1 MAHADLA
8 FLWDH
13 VVSGR
18 PLFPGAGF
26 FEVAAAAAS
35 LLNSSSATN
44 AALADVAIPAPM
56 LLPELDS
63 SRKGGAILLLAV
75 SGGALTVQSGSP
87 GMPTVHLTAAV
98 SQYYT
103 VAVNNSQSRPSQ
115 SLAAILAQRPTE
127 ATAASSAVLPS
138 SIFTESGYLISP
150 AVLDSCLQL
159 GAVKADAGDTG
170 ELLVP
175 AGVKAMLITGNE
187 AAPTDYQAISRPAA
201 LPTASLTSG
210 AVTYTDYQL
219 LTSGS
224 TPACRIGA
232 LEAKPLRG
240 APRGSSRAPA
250 TKQVQ
255 GEDLLYQLQWLTLQ
269 SCGTT
274 AAAATPPGSSFQLGS
289 ASSHADSTALA
300 ISICQ
305 GVIQHGLPGL
315 QLTTRGAYLPSQ
327 PTSDPRQAAL
337 AAGAWGVTR
346 TTAQELPSHAL
357 SALDLSGA
365 GPQYPT
371 FSVGSAENLPPNP
384 VRTSP
389 YGCAVQGNALVA
401 ASLVSSNAAQALPPF
416 HLMPRPRGALKDL
429 QLKPVKDEA
438 GPGQVLVA
446 VKAVGINFR
455 DVLNV
460 LGMYPGDPGPP
471 GGDCAGVVVKVGK
484 GVTGFIEG
492 KVRQACQSKMHATT
506 DSDACLQG
514 MPALAWRRDASAPTS
529 RSACRPSQKCP
540 PTSALRRRPRHPRSS
555 SQWTPRLAMQPPSA
569 PATRSWFTLLLA
581 AWAWLPCSSSGIL
594 EARL

>member
-1 MAHADLA
+1 MACSLAHLDLA

-13 VVSGR
+13 MVSGR

-35 LLNSSSATN
+35 LLNNSSVEN

-56 LLPELDS
+56 VLPELDG
-63 SRKGGAILLLAV
+63 SRKGSALLLVAV
-75 SGGALTVQSGSP
+75 SGGAVTVQSGPP
-87 GMPTVHLTAAV
+87 GTPTVHLTAGI
-98 SQYYT
+98 SQYYN
-103 VAVNNSQSRPSQ
+103 VAAALSRSQHSAT
-115 SLAAILAQRPTE
+115 LAAILAQGPIE
-127 ATAASSAVLPS
+127 AKAAAYAVLPS
-138 SIFTESGYLISP
+138 STHSESGYLISP

-159 GAVKADAGDTG
+159 GAVKAEAGEAG
-170 ELLVP
+170 ELFVP

-187 AAPTDYQAISRPAA
+187 VAPATYQAISRPAA
-201 LPTASLTSG
+201 LPTPPLSG

-224 TPACRIGA
+224 APPACRIGA

-240 APRGSSRAPA
+240 APRGSSKAQA

-269 SCGTT
+269 SGGDTSAPSIHT
-274 AAAATPPGSSFQLGS
+274 GSSFQLGS
-289 ASSHADSTALA
+289 SSTQAASTAHA

-305 GVIQHGLPGL
+305 GVIQHSLPGL
-315 QLTTRGAYLPSQ
+315 ELTTRGAYLPTQ
-327 PTSDPRQAAL
+327 PFSDPYQAML

-346 TTAQELPSHAL
+346 TAAQELPSHAL
-357 SALDLSGA
+357 SALDLGNA
-365 GPQYPT
+365 GPRNPT
-371 FSVGSAENLPPNP
+371 FSTGSAENRPPNP
-384 VRTSP
+384 IPASP
-389 YGCAVQGNALVA
+389 YGCAVQGKALVA
-401 ASLVSSNAAQALPPF
+401 VALVSSNAAQALPPF

-429 QLKPVKDEA
+429 QLDPVKAEA

-471 GGDCAGVVVKVGK
+471 GGDCAGVIVKVGK

-492 KVRQACQSKMHATT
+492 KVDKKCRLSTLPWILMLAA
-506 DSDACLQG
+506 ACL
-514 MPALAWRRDASAPTS
+514 
-529 RSACRPSQKCP
+529 
-540 PTSALRRRPRHPRSS
+540 
-555 SQWTPRLAMQPPSA
+555 
-569 PATRSWFTLLLA
+569 
-581 AWAWLPCSSSGIL
+581 
-594 EARL
+594 